1 MVYTDDDDGSSS
13 ISDDDDL
20 QLDHHNSR
28 VTDNFVLNYSFEDCF
43 SMWSSL
49 VDGVTCLTD
58 NFPIQQKSRLFCKT
72 FLSIFYETS

>member
-1 MVYTDDDDGSSS
+1 MCCYLPMVYTDDDDGSSS

-49 VDGVTCLTD
+49 VDGTKVQVVLQ
-58 NFPIQQKSRLFCKT
+58 NIFKY
-72 FLSIFYETS
+72 FL